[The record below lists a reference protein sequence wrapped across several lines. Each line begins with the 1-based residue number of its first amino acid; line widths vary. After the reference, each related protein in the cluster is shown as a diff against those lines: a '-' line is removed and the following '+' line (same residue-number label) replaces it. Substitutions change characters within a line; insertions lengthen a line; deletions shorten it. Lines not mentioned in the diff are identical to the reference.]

1 MNLFS
6 YINIK
11 LRVVAPIGI
20 KVIYLPHTDGIST
33 TELRE
38 GINIKTFL

>member
-11 LRVVAPIGI
+11 LRVVVPIGI
-20 KVIYLPHTDGIST
+20 KVFYIDGIST
-33 TELRE
+33 TGLRK
-38 GINIKTFL
+38 GHKNRSTFFV

>member
-1 MNLFS
+1 MNLFP

-11 LRVVAPIGI
+11 LRVVVPIGI

-38 GINIKTFL
+38 SLKK